1 MPGFVTRTAAGGR
14 MDPVMA
20 FGVMGGFMQPQGQ
33 LQVISRIF
41 DHGLDPQAALDAP
54 RWQWTRGMSV
64 MLEPGFPA
72 NLADRLRA
80 MGHEIDVADARS
92 VTFGRGQAIRRL
104 NATTPTWVCGSDHR
118 ADGAA
123 LVR

>member
-1 MPGFVTRTAAGGR
+1 MN
-14 MDPVMA
+14 
-20 FGVMGGFMQPQGQ
+20 
-33 LQVISRIF
+33 
-41 DHGLDPQAALDAP
+41 
-54 RWQWTRGMSV
+54 V

-80 MGHEIDVADARS
+80 MGHEIEVADVRS
-92 VTFGRGQAIRRL
+92 VTFGRGQAIRRQG
-104 NATTPTWVCGSDHR
+104 AAAPTWVCGSDHR